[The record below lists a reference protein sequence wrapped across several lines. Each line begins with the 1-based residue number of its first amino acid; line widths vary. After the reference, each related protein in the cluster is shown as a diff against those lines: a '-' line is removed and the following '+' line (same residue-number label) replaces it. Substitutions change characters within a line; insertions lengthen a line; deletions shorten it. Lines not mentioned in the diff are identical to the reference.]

1 MVNKKKIIFWNKK
14 HIYNFQRF
22 ETIKSFA
29 KNVFNVKITLNN
41 ADEDQSN
48 LLVEI
53 DEFNKSKKPRD
64 FKKKKKKE
72 ILLKV

>member
-1 MVNKKKIIFWNKK
+1 MVNKKKKIFWNKK